1 MEKDKNTSRANQTR
15 SKSERPKVWV
25 PPSSLDAPPAPDG
38 FRYRWI
44 RAEVVG
50 YQDTKNVTSRLR
62 EGYELVRAEEIE
74 NASDYPV
81 LDEGKYKGVIGVGG
95 LLLAKVPVEIA
106 KQRQEYMTQRH
117 EERNE
122 AVENDLM
129 KEQDNRMPINI
140 ERQSRVTFGGTK
152 KVILN
157 ITDYYINRTGGPS
170 GQVHKEK
177 QLWLIEAQVDSD
189 LERL

>member
-1 MEKDKNTSRANQTR
+1 MEKDKNTSRASQTR
-15 SKSERPKVWV
+15 TKSERPKVWV

-50 YQDTKNVTSRLR
+50 FQDTKNITGRLR
-62 EGYELVRAEEIE
+62 EGYELVRAEEVE

-81 LDEGKYKGVIGVGG
+81 LEDGKYKGVIGVGG
-95 LLLAKVPVEIA
+95 LLLAKVPEEIA
-106 KQRQEYMTQRH
+106 QQRMDHMSNKHKDRSH
-117 EERNE
+117 

-129 KEQDNRMPINI
+129 KEQDSRMPINV

-152 KVILN
+152 K
-157 ITDYYINRTGGPS
+157 
-170 GQVHKEK
+170 
-177 QLWLIEAQVDSD
+177 
-189 LERL
+189 